1 MSVDRAG
8 SVSQKTAEDYE
19 PLGGISRARIDPNGE
34 HPDITEGGIA
44 QRDQKILLTKAT
56 QPHTKHAWSTDGIYI
71 CIYI

>member
-34 HPDITEGGIA
+34 HPDITEGGINSSN
-44 QRDQKILLTKAT
+44 RPEKICNKGDAAT
-56 QPHTKHAWSTDGIYI
+56 H
-71 CIYI
+71 